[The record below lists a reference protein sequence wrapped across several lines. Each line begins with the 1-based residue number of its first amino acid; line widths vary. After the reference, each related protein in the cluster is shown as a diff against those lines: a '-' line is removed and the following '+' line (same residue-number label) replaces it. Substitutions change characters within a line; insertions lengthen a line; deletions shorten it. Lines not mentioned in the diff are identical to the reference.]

1 MNYEQFLQKLK
12 QSNFN
17 VIGLSFAF
25 CEFGEWQISFI
36 RFGGKYQTKGEI
48 AFVICARPLN
58 VKTLENKIVKESR
71 NPKDYPFKLILS
83 EIDEELI
90 YQPKLLNFELEYF
103 ERDSDWSRIYEVLRI
118 DLPKLLVKLGV
129 DELKKQIRSQQE
141 LSYIEKIWLEE

>member
-1 MNYEQFLQKLK
+1 MNYEQFLQRLK

-71 NPKDYPFKLILS
+71 NPHDYPFKLILS

-90 YQPKLLNFELEYF
+90 YHPKLLRFDLEYF
-103 ERDSDWSRIYEVLRI
+103 KRDGDWSRIYEILLT
-118 DLPKLLVKLGV
+118 DLPKLLIELGV
-129 DELKKQIRSQQE
+129 DGLKKQIRSQKE
-141 LSYIEKIWLEE
+141 LGYVEKIWLED

>member
-17 VIGLSFAF
+17 VIGLSCAF

-36 RFGGKYQTKGEI
+36 RFGGKFQAEGEI

-103 ERDSDWSRIYEVLRI
+103 ERDGDWSRIYEILRI
-118 DLPKLLVKLGV
+118 ELPKLLVKLGV